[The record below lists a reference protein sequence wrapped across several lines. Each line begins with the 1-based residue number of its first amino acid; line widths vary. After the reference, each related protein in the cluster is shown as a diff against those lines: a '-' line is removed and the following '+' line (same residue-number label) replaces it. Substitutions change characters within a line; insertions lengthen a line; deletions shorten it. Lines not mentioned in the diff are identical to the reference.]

1 MANDTAPKFGTLLQ
15 PDFQVQTFGHRC
27 NGYHLGGWRTKM
39 GSLQSNE
46 SNHNAMALLA
56 LIEQHAGE
64 DFIREVMIWPHQV
77 MVAEVGEITGSG
89 KCERASEV
97 RETWRNGFRPR
108 GWKTRVGT
116 IQPTSSICVRAAKF
130 PAT

>member
-64 DFIREVMIWPHQV
+64 DFIREVMIWAASGH
-77 MVAEVGEITGSG
+77 GS
-89 KCERASEV
+89 
-97 RETWRNGFRPR
+97 R
-108 GWKTRVGT
+108 GRRDHRLRK
-116 IQPTSSICVRAAKF
+116 VRARLRGSRDLAQRLS
-130 PAT
+130 PARLEDAGRHDTADIFDLC